1 LRIWYE
7 RKVLELD
14 KPGDI
19 GLNKDCNGLM
29 QEHADLKII
38 RQPIRRQVEDGLRKA
53 IITGVF
59 APGSHLPD
67 RVLCETFGTSRSV
80 VREAVRLLEAE
91 GLVVVHPHRG
101 PFVARITEA
110 EAIEIYE
117 LRAALEGLAGEGFAV
132 RATDQER
139 ETLRSIYQE
148 LAATGPASSREA
160 LLDIKRRFYDV
171 LTAGCR
177 NSYLSRMLGQLL
189 NQNSQLRAT
198 SLSAPGRLSYTIA
211 ELRRIVDAVEQRNA
225 IEAGAACRDHVKK
238 ACEAAIKIIKSAASD
253 ANDYID

>member
-1 LRIWYE
+1 
-7 RKVLELD
+7 
-14 KPGDI
+14 
-19 GLNKDCNGLM
+19 M

-101 PFVARITEA
+101 PFVTRISEA
-110 EAIEIYE
+110 EALEIYE

-139 ETLRSIYQE
+139 ETLRNVYQE
-148 LAATGPASSREA
+148 LAASGPTSSREA
-160 LLDIKRRFYDV
+160 LLGIKRRFYEV

-177 NSYLSRMLGQLL
+177 NSHVSRILGQLL

-198 SLSAPGRLSYTIA
+198 SLSAPGRLRHTIA
-211 ELRRIVDAVEQRNA
+211 EIRRIVNAVEQRNPV
-225 IEAGAACRDHVKK
+225 EAGAACRDHVEK
-238 ACEAAIKIIKSAASD
+238 ACKAALKIIKNVESHASD
-253 ANDYID
+253 DRETNQTAMFNDDQS